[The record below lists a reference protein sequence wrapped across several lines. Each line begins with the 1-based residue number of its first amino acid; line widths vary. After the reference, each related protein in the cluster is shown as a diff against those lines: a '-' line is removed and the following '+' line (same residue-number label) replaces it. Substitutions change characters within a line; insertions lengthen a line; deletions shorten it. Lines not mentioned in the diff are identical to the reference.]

1 MKPAP
6 PVPCLVV
13 DRENDDSEEALD
25 STGLARL
32 ASANREDTSLAGK
45 GECRTVCQESNCIFD
60 GNRRVIHGVVTW
72 EHFCW
77 SGVGMGLGVF
87 APSKPSA
94 NAVAVLTSKF
104 RYRCWN

>member
-60 GNRRVIHGVVTW
+60 GNRRVNHGVVTW

-77 SGVGMGLGVF
+77 SGVGNKKWDLACSPQASRVRTLL
-87 APSKPSA
+87 PS
-94 NAVAVLTSKF
+94 
-104 RYRCWN
+104 